1 MAIQRFEQLEVWQ
14 EAHKLVLFVYRF
26 TRDLPKTERFGLSAQ
41 MRRSATSVRANIAEG
56 FKRRGFKDKARF
68 YNISQASLEE
78 LRYYF
83 VLCRDLNFGQSSES
97 IEPCFDRIAKQLL
110 RLEQTV
116 TKV

>member
-1 MAIQRFEQLEVWQ
+1 MAIQKFEQLEVWQ
-14 EAHKLVLFVYRF
+14 EAHELVLIVCRF
-26 TRDLPKTERFGLSAQ
+26 TRNLPMTERYGLSAQ
-41 MRRSATSVRANIAEG
+41 MRRSATSIPANIAEG

-83 VLCRDLNFGQSSES
+83 VLCKDLNYVHSPES
-97 IEPCFDRIAKQLL
+97 LDPCLERIAKQLH

-116 TKV
+116 TKK

>member
-14 EAHKLVLFVYRF
+14 EAHKPVLFVYRF
-26 TRDLPKTERFGLSAQ
+26 TSKLPMTERYGLSAQ
-41 MRRSATSVRANIAEG
+41 MRRSATSIPANIAEG

-83 VLCRDLNFGQSSES
+83 VLCRDLNVGQSSES
-97 IEPCFDRIAKQLL
+97 IEPRFDRIAKQLL
-110 RLEQTV
+110 RLEQAV
-116 TKV
+116 IKN